1 MKQVTFFLIL
11 LKCFSVLQAQQ
22 DTVVQA
28 PDSFLVKKAPVKN
41 DTVLSE
47 KRQVMRDTSLK
58 LLDSL
63 FITDS
68 AVSISSAD
76 TLIKVKAGVEPKEIE
91 KKTGEKRDYNGKE
104 ILFYYLLFLLIL
116 FGLQRQAFQKY
127 FVDLFRV
134 FFKKTLKPRQLR
146 EQMLHAQ
153 LPSIFMNVFFV
164 LSAGLYIN
172 FLLEYI
178 GVSIT
183 KNFWLQYG
191 YCAAMLGAIYLVKF
205 FGLKI
210 TGWLLNVREV
220 TESYIFIVF
229 IINKM
234 LGISLL
240 PFLFLL
246 AFSTEPLKSISLTI
260 SFVLIGLLLVYRII
274 LSYGS
279 VRNEIKLNSF
289 HFILYM
295 LAFEVLPLLLIY
307 KALLI
312 IL

>member
-1 MKQVTFFLIL
+1 MKQVTLFLL
-11 LKCFSVLQAQQ
+11 LLECFSGLQAQQ
-22 DTVVQA
+22 DTVVQP
-28 PDSFLVKKAPVKN
+28 PDSLLIKKAPLKKDSVSGKK
-41 DTVLSE
+41 TRVL
-47 KRQVMRDTSLK
+47 RDTSLK
-58 LLDSL
+58 EADSL
-63 FITDS
+63 TIKDS
-68 AVSISSAD
+68 VVSVLSAD
-76 TLIKVKAGVEPKEIE
+76 TLYKVTAGEEPKKDE
-91 KKTGEKRDYNGKE
+91 KRTGEKRDYKGKE
-104 ILFYYLLFLLIL
+104 LLFYYLLFLLIL
-116 FGLQRQAFQKY
+116 FGLQRRAFEKY
-127 FVDLFRV
+127 FADLFRV
-134 FFKKTLKPRQLR
+134 FFKTTLKQKQLR

-172 FLLEYI
+172 FLLNYI
-178 GVSIT
+178 AVSIT
-183 KNFWLQYG
+183 ENFWLQYG
-191 YCAAMLGAIYLVKF
+191 YCAAALGAIYLIKYI
-205 FGLKI
+205 GLKI
-210 TGWLLNVREV
+210 TGWLLHVQEA

-246 AFSTEPLKSISLTI
+246 AFSIEPFNSISLTL

-289 HFILYM
+289 HFILYV

-312 IL
+312 IF